1 MGRRGWFIVCELIS
15 PFHDAAIADAGDDK
29 RLIRE
34 AYVVNEQ
41 FFACVKAVP
50 ARLQTRPFRSR
61 EEVYPEDDW
70 PSGGRAL

>member
-1 MGRRGWFIVCELIS
+1 M

-50 ARLQTRPFRSR
+50 ARLQTRPFKSR
-61 EEVYPEDDW
+61 EDVYPEGDG
-70 PSGGRAL
+70 PSGGCAL